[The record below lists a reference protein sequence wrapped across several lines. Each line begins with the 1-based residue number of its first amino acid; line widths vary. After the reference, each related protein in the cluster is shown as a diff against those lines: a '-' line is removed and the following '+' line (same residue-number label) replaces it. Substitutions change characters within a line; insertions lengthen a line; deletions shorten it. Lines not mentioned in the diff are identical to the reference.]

1 MKSELLVFGSKDFN
15 NTIQEIKEN
24 LDFSIVFFDFNK
36 PETNILS
43 SINCIIIDNQIYK
56 DIANLDIITNF
67 KNPIILLGDLNSI
80 NLNIFNNK
88 ILLPISLLE
97 LKAKIINIIAKSNF
111 TLNSSIKIKDYTLD
125 KNSKKL
131 KRLNNSISLTERE
144 VQLIELLFIEKKTL
158 SIKFILKKIWNYS
171 ENTDTHTVETHIYRL
186 RKKIYTKFNDDKF
199 IINHKKGYFI

>member
-67 KNPIILLGDLNSI
+67 KNH
-80 NLNIFNNK
+80 
-88 ILLPISLLE
+88 
-97 LKAKIINIIAKSNF
+97 
-111 TLNSSIKIKDYTLD
+111 
-125 KNSKKL
+125 
-131 KRLNNSISLTERE
+131 RRNNSI
-144 VQLIELLFIEKKTL
+144 K
-158 SIKFILKKIWNYS
+158 
-171 ENTDTHTVETHIYRL
+171 
-186 RKKIYTKFNDDKF
+186 
-199 IINHKKGYFI
+199 